1 MMSEKKLRVAI
12 PPELA
17 AQVLFLSDRTC
28 CVCRI
33 RGKPVQVHHIDDD
46 PSHNELNNLAVL
58 CFDCHRDT
66 QLRGGFDRKLD
77 AEQIIL
83 YREDWN
89 RLVGRSRA
97 SISATTDRDSA
108 TEVRLELATSIAEIH
123 REKKDFVQLAT
134 HYDVIGNKDL
144 RDKYVEV
151 AIQQGVDD
159 ETLIFL
165 RGTLQNRP
173 DLIPQEVVDRE
184 LERRARDKDWSQRAR
199 ALLVLGRYEE
209 AAQDYVKGVQ
219 VSLGSHNYFT
229 AAFYIKEL
237 VAEGII
243 EHLFMRALKEGIEED
258 NLWLQVR
265 ALQELGWHD
274 ELRERLLAQ
283 AERIEHSGDPMLL
296 EVLAWAREDWHT
308 YVRVRK
314 AIEQGMSTGPDGVDF
329 FPLLPPEDSELDEDD
344 HPDDPVIG

>member
-1 MMSEKKLRVAI
+1 MTNKKLRVPI
-12 PPELA
+12 PPELS
-17 AQVLFLSDRTC
+17 AQALFLSDRTC

-33 RGKPVQVHHIDDD
+33 RGKPVQIHHIDDD

-89 RLVGRSRA
+89 RLVGQSRA
-97 SISATTDRDSA
+97 SVSATTDRDSA
-108 TEVRLELATSIAEIH
+108 TEVQLELATSIAEIH

-134 HYDVIGNKDL
+134 HYDVIGNEDL
-144 RDKYVEV
+144 RDKYVEI

-159 ETLIFL
+159 ATLIFL

-173 DLIPQEVVDRE
+173 DLIPQEVADRE
-184 LERRARDKDWSQRAR
+184 LERRARDENWTQRAR

-209 AAQDYVKGVQ
+209 AAQDYLKGVQ
-219 VSLGSHNYFT
+219 VNLDIRNYFT
-229 AAFYIKEL
+229 AAFYLKEL
-237 VAEGII
+237 VTDGLI
-243 EHLFMRALKEGIEED
+243 EHLFVRALKEAIEED
-258 NLWLQVR
+258 DLWRQVR
-265 ALQELGWHD
+265 SLQELGWHD

-283 AERIEHSGDPMLL
+283 TERIKQSRNPMLL
-296 EVLAWAREDWHT
+296 EVLAWAREDWRT
-308 YVRVRK
+308 YIRVRK
-314 AIEQGMSTGPDGVDF
+314 AIEQGTSSGPDGMDF
-329 FPLLPPEDSELDEDD
+329 FPSLLPEDSGVDEND
-344 HPDDPVIG
+344 HPDDPVTE